1 MTTRGPESDT
11 AGPDQS
17 AVASAAALAVAARYE
32 RTLSD
37 GLAVVVR
44 PIEDAALGALDR
56 RAMQGIQAIDR
67 RYDRRLRELRLELAR
82 AEDADAPEYPG
93 GASRELLD
101 GLGFLFAIVGAGI
114 MFAGRS
120 GSLPMAVAAWSAVLL
135 IGAGVVLHAIS
146 AVVTRHGHASRSTPG
161 YLAFTAV
168 SSFGSAIV
176 LANWPGA
183 TDDPTTA
190 ALIVA
195 LFVLGGAAVVLLVV
209 ASVRAWNLA
218 RRIRDFDR
226 AIAALRIPFEAE
238 AAELG
243 AAAAAEAAEVLGAME
258 DPRRLALETARRAG
272 IEAIVA
278 RGSLTP
284 ATASRLRSA
293 PPFALRYAEDV

>member
-120 GSLPMAVAAWSAVLL
+120 GSLPMAVAAGQFARP
-135 IGAGVVLHAIS
+135 IAE
-146 AVVTRHGHASRSTPG
+146 PNDD
-161 YLAFTAV
+161 TAV
-168 SSFGSAIV
+168 K
-176 LANWPGA
+176 
-183 TDDPTTA
+183 
-190 ALIVA
+190 
-195 LFVLGGAAVVLLVV
+195 
-209 ASVRAWNLA
+209 A
-218 RRIRDFDR
+218 R
-226 AIAALRIPFEAE
+226 
-238 AAELG
+238 
-243 AAAAAEAAEVLGAME
+243 
-258 DPRRLALETARRAG
+258 
-272 IEAIVA
+272 
-278 RGSLTP
+278 
-284 ATASRLRSA
+284 
-293 PPFALRYAEDV
+293 